1 MPTQP
6 AAPPVPAPPPQ
17 AAFGETLQRVQ
28 RQLPPG
34 SVTLAEIRDL
44 IGADGLLV
52 LTIFLSL
59 IFMVPVS
66 IPGVSTVFGLAI
78 LLIGVSRCFN
88 RSLWLPR
95 TIAQRR
101 LPADR
106 LRTAIDKGSVWVKR
120 LERLCRPHRLDRVA
134 ASRAA
139 AGLHNAALVF
149 AAVLLMAPFGF
160 VPFSNT
166 LPALALLLL
175 AVGLLQRDGWCI
187 LLGHLANVFTVLY
200 FAILVAGGGVA
211 ILEIFRRLTER
222 GA

>member
-1 MPTQP
+1 M
-6 AAPPVPAPPPQ
+6 ADSAPCTP
-17 AAFGETLQRVQ
+17 
-28 RQLPPG
+28 
-34 SVTLAEIRDL
+34 
-44 IGADGLLV
+44 
-52 LTIFLSL
+52 LSL
-59 IFMVPVS
+59 PENWDPEAHM
-66 IPGVSTVFGLAI
+66 LARDTEY
-78 LLIGVSRCFN
+78 GRFH
-88 RSLWLPR
+88 
-95 TIAQRR
+95 
-101 LPADR
+101 
-106 LRTAIDKGSVWVKR
+106 
-120 LERLCRPHRLDRVA
+120 E
-134 ASRAA
+134 SRAA

-200 FAILVAGGGVA
+200 FAILIAGGGVA